1 MQFHSRNLTHLW
13 TATHLI
19 SKIICSCNTAKI
31 FSAFTNFPAK
41 RFLFGVRKTFAL
53 HYFLKPSNCILE
65 TLWKKTSVYFCISS
79 FQRKSLFQ
87 RCSMILYGW
96 GWIRGRLNNF
106 LKTAHCVRLVK
117 CLIVFRLFFSISIL
131 PSIALKRWKFPEN
144 LDFKG
149 RIVAKFLIR
158 NHFLLIHNN
167 MAIK

>member
-1 MQFHSRNLTHLW
+1 MNRNSLDIKNNMLLQHSQNFFC
-13 TATHLI
+13 I
-19 SKIICSCNTAKI
+19 YKFSSKKVSIWCQKNICA
-31 FSAFTNFPAK
+31 
-41 RFLFGVRKTFAL
+41 AL
-53 HYFLKPSNCILE
+53 ILE

-117 CLIVFRLFFSISIL
+117 CLIVFHFNWNFRLFFSISIL